1 MCSLCRQSNI
11 QNASARESGIF
22 RKNVWYTNGHVTRA
36 ATKALKLG
44 TSSCTGTGTDTDSE
58 TGTDTGTG
66 TGSGTGT
73 GLCTVVDAGISTCTG
88 GEDSGEDTELEPATV
103 ERYRLAKEA
112 SKA

>member
-1 MCSLCRQSNI
+1 MCSPCRQSTI
-11 QNASARESGIF
+11 RNATARESGIF
-22 RKNVWYTNGHVTRA
+22 RKNPWYTNGHVTRA
-36 ATKALKLG
+36 ATKALKLVG
-44 TSSCTGTGTDTDSE
+44 TVSE

-88 GEDSGEDTELEPATV
+88 DEDSGEDTELEPATV